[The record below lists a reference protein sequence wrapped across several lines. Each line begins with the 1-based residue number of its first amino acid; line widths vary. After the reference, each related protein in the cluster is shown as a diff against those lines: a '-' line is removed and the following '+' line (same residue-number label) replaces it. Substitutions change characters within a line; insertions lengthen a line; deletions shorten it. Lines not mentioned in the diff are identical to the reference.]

1 MTVAAFLAAAEAA
14 QTHEVALDSV
24 PGCSV
29 RVRELSPMDALQ
41 VEGLLA
47 SIAARAVP
55 ALGGPAGPLT
65 PDEVRHLH
73 RAAVLG
79 ITAIRTPETPEGEW
93 EPVRFV
99 MDPTEGCIPVA
110 VLMAGDLGRV
120 YAAAIGAGRRAAD
133 TARAFR
139 HGAAGRLVAGVPDA
153 LGDGEA
159 SEDRAVGPAV
169 AAG

>member
-55 ALGGPAGPLT
+55 ALGGHAGPLT

-79 ITAIRTPETPEGEW
+79 ITAMRTPETPEGEW

-99 MDPTEGCIPVA
+99 MDPADGCIPVS
-110 VLMAGDLGRV
+110 VLMAHDLGKV

-139 HGAAGRLVAGVPDA
+139 HGAARGLEPGAPDA
-153 LGDGEA
+153 LGDGA
-159 SEDRAVGPAV
+159 AGEDRAVGPAV

>member
-1 MTVAAFLAAAEAA
+1 VSVAAFLAAAEAA
-14 QTHEVALDSV
+14 QTHDVPLSSV

-65 PDEVRHLH
+65 PDEVRHLQ

-99 MDPTEGCIPVA
+99 MDPTDGCIPVA
-110 VLMAGDLGRV
+110 VLMAHDLGAI

-139 HGAAGRLVAGVPDA
+139 HGSQGGLVAGVPDG
-153 LGDGEA
+153 LGDGPA
-159 SEDRAVGPAV
+159 GEDLPVGAPVV
-169 AAG
+169 AG

>member
-1 MTVAAFLAAAEAA
+1 MSIAAFLAAAEAA
-14 QTHEVALDSV
+14 QTHEIALDSV

-65 PDEVRHLH
+65 AEEVRHLH

-79 ITAIRTPETPEGEW
+79 ITAMRTPETPEGEW
-93 EPVRFV
+93 EPVRV
-99 MDPTEGCIPVA
+99 TMDPADGCIPVS
-110 VLMAGDLGRV
+110 VLMAHDLGKV

-139 HGAAGRLVAGVPDA
+139 HGAAGGLVAGVPDA
-153 LGDGEA
+153 LGDGA
-159 SEDRAVGPAV
+159 AGEDRAVGPAV